1 MAPELVSI
9 TAGGNDLLRPGADP
23 DRLAVVFDGA
33 VAQLRAVGSE
43 VLMFTGFDPR
53 TFPILRWIR
62 GRVAI
67 YNMHLRAIADR
78 HGCALVDLWSMP
90 VLCDRRAWSD
100 DRLHLTAEGH
110 RRVALRACEAVGVP
124 PGGDWREPLPM
135 LAAVPRLAVAGWLA
149 ARQVDARWARRY
161 AAPWVQRRLRGA
173 SSGDGLQP
181 KRAELLPLDVPAW
194 PPWPKE
200 ADCWPPAARRFR
212 PCSPRSAAQD
222 PAPRPPGPIR
232 LAANLLPIMTSRPEQ
247 AGRARQAGDGRPAR
261 LPGTAGGQYRS
272 CWSGRSWPCS
282 TRRSSTSRC
291 PPSGQSCTRR
301 PPAWSG

>member
-1 MAPELVSI
+1 MEVVARAAAIGSFIALGDSFTEGLADARPGGGYRGWADRFAEHLAARNPGLRYANLALRGKLLGEVVCEQLPVAAAMAPELVSI
-9 TAGGNDLLRPGADP
+9 AAGGNDLLRPGADP
-23 DRLAVVFDGA
+23 DQLAGVFDGA
-33 VAQLRAVGSE
+33 VAELRAAGSE

-124 PGGDWREPLPM
+124 PDGDWREPLPVQGG
-135 LAAVPRLAVAGWLA
+135 APRPAVAGWLA
-149 ARQVDARWARRY
+149 ARQVDAQWARRY

-181 KRAELLPLDVPAW
+181 KRAELLPLDVP
-194 PPWPKE
+194 
-200 ADCWPPAARRFR
+200 
-212 PCSPRSAAQD
+212 
-222 PAPRPPGPIR
+222 G
-232 LAANLLPIMTSRPEQ
+232 LATLAEGS
-247 AGRARQAGDGRPAR
+247 
-261 LPGTAGGQYRS
+261 
-272 CWSGRSWPCS
+272 
-282 TRRSSTSRC
+282 
-291 PPSGQSCTRR
+291 
-301 PPAWSG
+301 

>member
-1 MAPELVSI
+1 VRAAPIGSFIALGDSFTEGLADVRQEGGYYGWADRFAEHLAARNPGVRYANLALRGKLLGEVVSQQLPVAAAMAPELVSVA
-9 TAGGNDLLRPGADP
+9 AGGNDLLRPGADP
-23 DRLAVVFDGA
+23 DRLADVFDGA
-33 VAQLRAVGSE
+33 VAELRAAGSE

-124 PGGDWREPLPM
+124 PDGDWREPLPM

-173 SSGDGLQP
+173 SSGDGLEP
-181 KRAELLPLDVPAW
+181 KRAELLPLDVP
-194 PPWPKE
+194 
-200 ADCWPPAARRFR
+200 
-212 PCSPRSAAQD
+212 
-222 PAPRPPGPIR
+222 G
-232 LAANLLPIMTSRPEQ
+232 LATLAEGS
-247 AGRARQAGDGRPAR
+247 
-261 LPGTAGGQYRS
+261 
-272 CWSGRSWPCS
+272 
-282 TRRSSTSRC
+282 
-291 PPSGQSCTRR
+291 
-301 PPAWSG
+301 

>member
-1 MAPELVSI
+1 MKEGAVRAAPIGSFIALGDSFTEGLADARPGGGYRGWADRFAEHLAARHPGLRYANLAVRGKVLGEVVSQQLPVAAAMAPELVSI
-9 TAGGNDLLRPGADP
+9 AAGGNDLLRPGADP

-33 VAQLRAVGSE
+33 VAQLRAAGSE

-124 PGGDWREPLPM
+124 PDGDWREPLPM
-135 LAAVPRLAVAGWLA
+135 LAAMPRLAVAGWLA
-149 ARQVDARWARRY
+149 ARQVDARWARRH

-181 KRAELLPLDVPAW
+181 KRAELLPLDI
-194 PPWPKE
+194 
-200 ADCWPPAARRFR
+200 
-212 PCSPRSAAQD
+212 
-222 PAPRPPGPIR
+222 PG
-232 LAANLLPIMTSRPEQ
+232 LATLAEGS
-247 AGRARQAGDGRPAR
+247 
-261 LPGTAGGQYRS
+261 
-272 CWSGRSWPCS
+272 
-282 TRRSSTSRC
+282 
-291 PPSGQSCTRR
+291 
-301 PPAWSG
+301 